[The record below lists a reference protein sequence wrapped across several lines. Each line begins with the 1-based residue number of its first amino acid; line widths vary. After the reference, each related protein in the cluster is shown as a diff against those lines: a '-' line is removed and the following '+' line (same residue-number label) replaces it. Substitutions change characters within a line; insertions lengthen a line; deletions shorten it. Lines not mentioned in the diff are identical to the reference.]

1 MESKKGL
8 FSFGDV
14 KNHPHRSGFDLSAR
28 NAFTAKAGELLPVYS
43 HLCLPGD
50 KLNLKHVH
58 FTRTQPLN
66 TSAFT
71 TLREYYDWYFV
82 PLRLLNKNLP
92 QALVQMVDNPVT
104 ATGIDSNRQVI
115 TDLPWTSMETVSKL
129 FQSVS
134 MQGITVTD
142 GNLDPEDFNAL
153 GFRISATSAKLFSFL
168 DYGAFL
174 NNDDFSNGGSVKT
187 VDGVGLSKLNVEGLG
202 TEYFL
207 RYSKNLDVNLLPLFA
222 YQKIYSD
229 YFRFSQWEKSE
240 PFTFNFDYY
249 TGGNILGNFLT
260 ASIADRKNY
269 MRSNNL
275 FTMRYANWHKDM
287 FMGVMPSPQLGSVAT
302 ISVGDVSSDS
312 LRVPVMLDPNFISP
326 STGDF
331 YPDGVP
337 LTSSTKISDN
347 SKQVPYFNRMIG
359 SDDYNQRA
367 LFYRDINAGEA
378 RGLLVNLPSAMSSFS
393 VIQLRIAEAT
403 QRWKEISQCAD
414 QNYRDQIYAHFGVRL
429 SGALSDS
436 SIYLGGSSHD
446 IAISEVVNQSLN
458 GESDAAV
465 IKGKGVGSGQSF
477 DTFTASEH
485 GVLMCIYHAVPLLD
499 YAITAPSLQHLWTS
513 VTDLPIPEFDSIG
526 MESLPMLAFLND
538 RVSASHLKYDD
549 DGNLVDLSKLI
560 LGYVPRYIAQKTKVD
575 RIHGAFLTSLR
586 DWVAPVDPAFFAKW
600 LSSATDVSGN
610 VVINYNFFKVNP
622 SVLDNLFLLKCDSTW
637 DTDQFIVNSFFD
649 VKSVSNLDYSG
660 MPY

>member
-104 ATGIDSNRQVI
+104 ATGVDSNRKVI

-134 MQGITVTD
+134 MQGTTVTD

-260 ASIADRKNY
+260 ASIADRKKY

-302 ISVGDVSSDS
+302 IDSSLIVDGTVNSYVPVAMGAVYNSLDKINRLRAFIPNGSFPQHADVGYTALNGASTNAPVTVSGSMGDYGLAVDSASVGNLLSS
-312 LRVPVMLDPNFISP
+312 
-326 STGDF
+326 
-331 YPDGVP
+331 
-337 LTSSTKISDN
+337 
-347 SKQVPYFNRMIG
+347 
-359 SDDYNQRA
+359 A
-367 LFYRDINAGEA
+367 
-378 RGLLVNLPSAMSSFS
+378 FS

-436 SIYLGGSSHD
+436 SMYLGGSSHD

-549 DGNLVDLSKLI
+549 DGNRVDLSKLI

-600 LSSATDVSGN
+600 LSAATDVSGN